1 MNKIKALEIA
11 AFVAFALTVI
21 ISTASFEKD
30 CEGVRM
36 SVLRL
41 HVIANSNSQEDQTLK
56 LQVRDAILVKG
67 RQIFGN
73 SSTKQSAEKYIGEH
87 TAELEETARAVIKEN
102 GYDYNVK
109 VELGK
114 SYFPTKTY
122 QSVTLPA
129 GAYDAV
135 RVIIG
140 SGEGK
145 NWWCVMFPPLCLPA
159 ACGDT
164 KLNDVMT
171 EDELKLVQS
180 NPKYEIRFWIVEKIE
195 QLKKSKQNK

>member
-1 MNKIKALEIA
+1 MNRIKALEIA
-11 AFVAFALTVI
+11 AFVAFALAVI

-30 CEGVRM
+30 CEGVRT

-41 HVIANSNSQEDQTLK
+41 HVIANSDSQEDQALK
-56 LQVRDAILVKG
+56 LQVRDAILKKG

-87 TAELEETARAVIKEN
+87 TAELEEAAQAVIEEN
-102 GYDYNVK
+102 GYDYPVK
-109 VELGK
+109 VELGE

-122 QSVTLPA
+122 ENVTLPA
-129 GAYDAV
+129 GTYDAV

-164 KLNDVMT
+164 ELSDVMN
-171 EDELKLVQS
+171 EDEL
-180 NPKYEIRFWIVEKIE
+180 
-195 QLKKSKQNK
+195 